1 VTSPAES
8 YDAVIIGTGQGGKP
22 LARALARAGR
32 SVAII
37 ERDRVGGSCVNVGCT
52 PTKTMVASA
61 RVAYLARRAADYG
74 VVTGPVSVNQAIIR
88 ERKRRIAASFSEG
101 NRRGL
106 ERTEGLD
113 LILGEASFASTNQ
126 LDVRLE
132 GGLRTRLTG
141 DRIFINT
148 GLRPAIP
155 SVPGLESVD
164 YLDSTTIMELDE
176 VPEHL
181 LVVGG
186 GYIGLEFGQMFR
198 RFGAGVTVID
208 RNDRLLHREDQDIS
222 DAIAGFLTE
231 DGVALYLGSKL
242 EGVRSAAGTI
252 ELDVREDGVIRT
264 LSGSHL
270 LLAAGRR
277 PNTETLRLEKAGV
290 EIGPGGYV
298 AVNGRLETSVPGI
311 YAMGDVTGG
320 PAFTHI
326 SYDDYRIIAAN
337 LLDGADLT
345 TKGRPIPFTLYTD
358 PQFGRVGITEKEARD
373 EALDV
378 LVAKMPMAHV
388 ARALE
393 SDESRG
399 FMKAIVEAKSGRI
412 LGCAVVGIEGG
423 ELMSMMQ
430 IAMMGDLP
438 FTALR
443 DAIFAHPTLAESL
456 NNLFAGLEPR
466 VTM

>member
-1 VTSPAES
+1 MPTTER
-8 YDAVIIGTGQGGKP
+8 YDDVVIGTGQGGKP
-22 LARALARAGR
+22 LARALAGAGR

-37 ERDRVGGSCVNVGCT
+37 ERDRVGGSCVNVGCS

-74 VVTGPVSVNQAIIR
+74 VLTGPVSVDQAVVR
-88 ERKRRIAASFSEG
+88 ERKRRIADSFSEG

-113 LILGEASFASTNQ
+113 LILGEASFASPSE
-126 LDVRLE
+126 LEVRLQD
-132 GGLRTRLTG
+132 GRMTRLTA
-141 DRIFINT
+141 DRIFINV
-148 GLRPAIP
+148 GLRPAVP
-155 SVPGLESVD
+155 SVPGLQSID
-164 YLDSTTIMELDE
+164 YLDSTSVMELDE

-198 RFGAGVTVID
+198 RFGARVTVVD
-208 RNDRLLHREDQDIS
+208 RNDRLLHREDEDVS
-222 DAIAGFLTE
+222 EAIAGFLRE
-231 DGVALYLGSKL
+231 DGVALSLGSKL

-252 ELDVREDGVIRT
+252 ELDVRGGEGART

-277 PNTETLRLEKAGV
+277 PNTESLKLEKAGLEV
-290 EIGPGGYV
+290 GSRGYISV
-298 AVNGRLETSVPGI
+298 DDRLETSVPGI

-326 SYDDYRIIAAN
+326 SYDDYRILAAN
-337 LLDGADLT
+337 LIDGAEMT
-345 TKGRPIPFTLYTD
+345 TRGRPVPFTLYTD
-358 PQFGRVGITEKEARD
+358 PQFGRVGITEREALD
-373 EALDV
+373 EGLDV

-399 FMKAIVEAKSGRI
+399 FMKAIVDAKSGRI
-412 LGCAVVGIEGG
+412 LGCAVVGMEGG

-430 IAMMGDLP
+430 IAMMGKLP

-456 NNLFAGLEPR
+456 NNLFAKLESPA
-466 VTM
+466 TI